1 MPMAAML
8 TAHFS
13 VEELTRVGGHSCIDN
28 TLPMDL
34 SGNLLKVAEKL
45 EQARAIWGVPV
56 RVSYAYRGP
65 ELNAAVGG
73 YPTSAHVLALAA
85 DAIPRGIEIEDAF
98 DALVADRVFMADVDQ
113 LIHERGCI
121 HIGLPI
127 PRYNYVPRHEL
138 RGDATVDGNR
148 TYPLIGIWT
157 PRGIR

>member
-1 MPMAAML
+1 MAAML

-13 VEELTRVGGHSCIDN
+13 VEELTRVGRHSCIDN

-34 SGNLLKVAEKL
+34 LGNLLKVAEKL

-73 YPTSAHVLALAA
+73 SPTSAHVLALAA

-98 DALVADRVFMADVDQ
+98 KALVADRVFMVDVDQ
-113 LIHERGCI
+113 LIPERGCI

-138 RGDATVDGNR
+138 RGDATVNGRR
-148 TYPLIGIWT
+148 TYPPLGIWT
-157 PRGIR
+157 PGGIR